1 MNFDGRVPAGRH
13 GKRPCAAFI
22 KSVVV
27 WLGNVYSQD
36 KYFSREAA
44 MASITG
50 FGGAF
55 IRANDPKAL
64 YQWYEQHLGLTR
76 VHGSFS
82 FPAATQRE
90 QVVFAF
96 FKQEDAYFPTAQKA
110 MINLQVDDL
119 DGVLDRLIAEGVTV
133 DPKRESYDY
142 GKFGWFTDPEG
153 NRVELW
159 QPAAT
164 D

>member
-1 MNFDGRVPAGRH
+1 M
-13 GKRPCAAFI
+13 AAI
-22 KSVVV
+22 S
-27 WLGNVYSQD
+27 
-36 KYFSREAA
+36 
-44 MASITG
+44 G

-64 YQWYEQHLGLTR
+64 YEWYERHLGLTR
-76 VHGSFS
+76 AHGSFT
-82 FPAATQRE
+82 FPAASQRA

-96 FKQEDAYFPTAQKA
+96 FGQDNAYFPPAQKA
-110 MINLQVDDL
+110 MINLHVDDL

-133 DPKRESYDY
+133 DPKRESYDF
-142 GKFGWFTDPEG
+142 GKFGWFTDLEG

-159 QPAAT
+159 QTVGA

>member
-1 MNFDGRVPAGRH
+1 
-13 GKRPCAAFI
+13 
-22 KSVVV
+22 
-27 WLGNVYSQD
+27 
-36 KYFSREAA
+36 

-55 IRANDPKAL
+55 LRANDPKAL
-64 YQWYEQHLGLTR
+64 YKWYELHVGLVKSEGSYAFPVPTQHP
-76 VHGSFS
+76 H
-82 FPAATQRE
+82 
-90 QVVFAF
+90 VVFAF
-96 FKQEDAYFPTAQKA
+96 FKQDDAYFPPAQKA

-119 DGVLDRLIAEGVTV
+119 DGVLDRLIDEGVTV
-133 DPKRESYDY
+133 DPKRESYDF

-164 D
+164 S

>member
-1 MNFDGRVPAGRH
+1 
-13 GKRPCAAFI
+13 
-22 KSVVV
+22 
-27 WLGNVYSQD
+27 
-36 KYFSREAA
+36 

-55 IRANDPKAL
+55 VRTNDPEAL
-64 YQWYEQHLGLTR
+64 YKWHEQHLGLLRSEGCFT
-76 VHGSFS
+76 
-82 FPAATQRE
+82 FPASKQRGK
-90 QVVFAF
+90 VVFAF
-96 FKQEDAYFPTAQKA
+96 FGQDNKYFPLVQKT

-119 DGVLDRLIAEGVTV
+119 DGVLDRLTAEGVAV
-133 DPKRESYDY
+133 DPKRESYDF

-159 QPAAT
+159 QPAAA